1 MTYTAMA
8 STDTINASRAVL
20 NTAIQ
25 NLEKTHI
32 GTSAPSSPVAGQM
45 WIDSNAPA
53 KLKWWDGSAW
63 IVIVP
68 DLTVASGGLAPLT
81 GATFTGT
88 TGGIA
93 ATGVGHFPIKSQID
107 GRQRQV
113 VIPLGG
119 LSASRTLNVLVAT
132 SGNEIID
139 AAYILSDT
147 ATSGSDGSNNWTFAI
162 NNVTQTEAL
171 ASVTTTTDTTEI
183 TANTAYTL
191 DIDQNNAAADITA
204 LDVFNVVITKTGSPT
219 DLSSAEVTLVL
230 IVKEEI

>member
-1 MTYTAMA
+1 MTVTSIA
-8 STDTINASRAVL
+8 STETLAASRSVI
-20 NTAIQ
+20 NTNFT
-25 NLEKTHI
+25 NLDNLSY
-32 GTSAPSSPVAGQM
+32 GTTAPASPATGER

-53 KLKWWDGSAW
+53 KLKWWNGSSW
-63 IVIVP
+63 IVLIP
-68 DLTVASGGLAPLT
+68 DMTVASGGLAPLT

-119 LSASRTLNVLVAT
+119 LSASRTINVLVAT

-162 NNVTQTEAL
+162 NNVTQTLAL

-183 TANTAYTL
+183 TANVAYTL
-191 DIDQNNAAADITA
+191 DIDQNNAASDITA